1 MSLLT
6 VHLQPSKRLAAI
18 LGVAHL
24 LVMGLLWPI
33 ALPILIKFVIFIL
46 LVISLLFTVRQYAL
60 LNTRR
65 AIVAF
70 ELSNKM
76 FCKFETRHGQSIICH
91 ILGSTFVSPYL
102 VVLNLKPPDHFL
114 TRSVVILQDSIDTE
128 LFRQLRVLLRWKWKD
143 EIYHK

>member
-1 MSLLT
+1 MPLLT
-6 VHLQPSKRLAAI
+6 IHLQPSKRLAAI
-18 LGVAHL
+18 LGVSHL

-60 LNTRR
+60 LNTQR

-70 ELSNKM
+70 ELSDEM
-76 FCKFETRHGQSIICH
+76 FCKFKTRQGQSIGCH

-114 TRSVVILQDSIDTE
+114 TRSVVIFPESIDAE

-143 EIYHK
+143 DIYQK